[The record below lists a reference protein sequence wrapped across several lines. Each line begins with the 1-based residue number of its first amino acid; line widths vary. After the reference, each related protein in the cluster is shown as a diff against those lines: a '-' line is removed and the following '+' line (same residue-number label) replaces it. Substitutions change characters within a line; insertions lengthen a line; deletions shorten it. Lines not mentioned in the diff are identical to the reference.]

1 VGNPTRRVGRDIR
14 RFQVHGGVVMNRM
27 TAEEV
32 EVRVWAFIVISI
44 MIMLTAITL
53 GILWA
58 VTFEEQSMELAPI
71 DAIFLEI
78 LKAVAYMSIGT
89 LGGIAGRKVARAVA
103 EEVAEKDKGET

>member
-1 VGNPTRRVGRDIR
+1 
-14 RFQVHGGVVMNRM
+14 MSNRM

-32 EVRVWAFIVISI
+32 EVRVWGFIVICI
-44 MIMLTAITL
+44 MIMLTTITL

-89 LGGIAGRKVARAVA
+89 LGGIAGRKVAKQ
-103 EEVAEKDKGET
+103 VAEKVADDDKGET